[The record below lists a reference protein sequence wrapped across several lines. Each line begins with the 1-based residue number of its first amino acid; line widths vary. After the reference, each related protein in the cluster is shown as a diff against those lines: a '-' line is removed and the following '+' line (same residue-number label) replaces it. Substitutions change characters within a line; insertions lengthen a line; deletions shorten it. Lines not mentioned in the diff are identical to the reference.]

1 MKATGAVIVTHNSEA
16 EIGACLDSVLGRVSR
31 VVVVDNAS
39 SDGTRDQVLERPGAS
54 LIANLDNRGFAAGVN
69 QGIRA
74 LDSSLILLLNPD
86 AVLLTGIEPL
96 AEACGEPGVG
106 AAAGKL
112 VDELNRPQTG
122 FSVRRFP
129 TPLSLSF
136 EVLGLNR
143 LRPGNRVNRRYRC
156 LDLDLAVAAQVEQ
169 PAGAFLLIPRDVWQV
184 LGGFDEGFR
193 PIWFEDVDF
202 LKRARDAGYGARYVP
217 SAVARHRGGHSVGR
231 LRRESREVYWYA
243 SLLRYGSRHFR
254 APGRL
259 VVCAAVVA
267 GCSLRMLYGV
277 FREWNLSPLAVYG
290 RVIRFACLRLV
301 TGRDGEAGAMPALAR
316 Q

>member
-1 MKATGAVIVTHNSEA
+1 MKTMGAVIVTHNSEA
-16 EIGACLDSVLGRVSR
+16 EIGSCLDSVLGRVSR

-39 SDGTRDQVLERPGAS
+39 SDATRDEVLDRPGAS
-54 LIANLDNRGFAAGVN
+54 LIANPDNRGFAAGVN
-69 QGIRA
+69 QGIGA

-86 AVLLTGIEPL
+86 AVLLTGVEPL
-96 AEACGEPGVG
+96 AEACCEPGVG

-156 LDLDLAVAAQVEQ
+156 LDMNLEAAAQVEQ
-169 PAGAFLLIPRDVWQV
+169 PAGAFLLIRRDVWQA

-193 PIWFEDVDF
+193 PVWFEDVDF

-217 SAVARHRGGHSVGR
+217 SAVARHRGGHSVGKI
-231 LRRESREVYWYA
+231 RRESREVYWYA
-243 SLLRYGSRHFR
+243 SLLRYSSRHFR
-254 APGRL
+254 ARGRL
-259 VVCAAVVA
+259 AVCVAVVA

-277 FREWNLSPLAVYG
+277 CREWNLSPLAVYG
-290 RVIRFACLRLV
+290 RVIRLACLRLL
-301 TGRDGEAGAMPALAR
+301 TGRNGEAGGMPAMAR
-316 Q
+316 R

>member
-1 MKATGAVIVTHNSEA
+1 MKPVGAVIVTHNSEA
-16 EIGACLDSVLGRVSR
+16 EIGPCLDAVLGRVSK

-39 SDGTRDQVLERPGAS
+39 SDGTRDEVLDRAGVS
-54 LIANLDNRGFAAGVN
+54 LIANPDNRGFAAGVN
-69 QGIRA
+69 QGIRV

-86 AVLLTGIEPL
+86 AILLTGIEPL
-96 AEACGEPGVG
+96 AEACSEPGVG

-112 VDELNRPQTG
+112 VDESNRPQTG

-143 LRPGNRVNRRYRC
+143 LLPGNRVNRRYRC
-156 LDLDLAVAAQVEQ
+156 LDLDLEAAAQVEQ
-169 PAGAFLLIPRDVWQV
+169 PAGAFLLFRRDAWQA
-184 LGGFDEGFR
+184 LGGFDEGFH

-217 SAVARHRGGHSVGR
+217 SAVARHLGGHSVGKIG
-231 LRRESREVYWYA
+231 RESREFYWYA
-243 SLLRYGSRHFR
+243 SLLRYSSRHFR
-254 APGRL
+254 ARGRL
-259 VVCAAVVA
+259 AVCAAVVA
-267 GCSLRMLYGV
+267 GCSLRMAYGV

-301 TGRDGEAGAMPALAR
+301 TGRNGEAGVPALAR